1 MIIDRLDNSHLY
13 VSLHPRIKAA
23 FDYLQKTD
31 MSAFPAGK
39 YEIDGL
45 NLYAML
51 QQYDTKPKIQ
61 GVWEAHRR
69 YIDLQA
75 VLQGTEILGYA
86 NIARLMPGTYD
97 PAKDFLPLSGEG
109 DSLTLQSG
117 SFVLLFPEDAHMP
130 GIAIDSPQPVKK
142 IVVKIAVFQAA

>member
-1 MIIDRLDNSHLY
+1 MIIDRLENSHLY
-13 VSLHPRIKAA
+13 VTLHPRIKTA
-23 FDYLQKTD
+23 FDYLRKTNV
-31 MSAFPAGK
+31 STFPAGK

-51 QQYDTKPKIQ
+51 QQYDTKTKSQ

-69 YIDLQA
+69 YIDLQV
-75 VLQGTEILGYA
+75 VLHGTEILGYA
-86 NIARLMPGTYD
+86 NIARLTPGTYD

-109 DSLTLQSG
+109 DFLTLQSG
-117 SFVLLFPEDAHMP
+117 SFALLFPEDAHMP
-130 GIAIDSPQPVKK
+130 GIAAGLPQPVKK

>member
-1 MIIDRLDNSHLY
+1 MIIDRLENSHLY
-13 VSLHPRIKAA
+13 SALHMRIKTA
-23 FDYLQKTD
+23 FDCLQKTD
-31 MSAFPAGK
+31 FSVLPAGK

-51 QQYDTKPKIQ
+51 QQYDTKPKSQ

-86 NIARLMPGTYD
+86 NIARLTPGAYD

-109 DSLTLQSG
+109 DFLTFQSD

-130 GIAIDSPQPVKK
+130 GIAAGLPQPVKK